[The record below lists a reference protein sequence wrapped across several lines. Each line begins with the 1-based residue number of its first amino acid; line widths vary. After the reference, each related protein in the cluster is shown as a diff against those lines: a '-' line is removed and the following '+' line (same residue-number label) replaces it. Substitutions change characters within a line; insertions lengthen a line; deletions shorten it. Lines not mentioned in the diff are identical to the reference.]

1 MSEEEE
7 HLVVLLRVEVFKI
20 PAFLYNSTIYTA
32 YELLTSKHADNL
44 IQDSTE
50 SLLLNG
56 VNT

>member
-7 HLVVLLRVEVFKI
+7 HLVVLLLLTVLKI
-20 PAFLYNSTIYTA
+20 PAFLYNSAIYKAT
-32 YELLTSKHADNL
+32 HADNL

-50 SLLLNG
+50 SLMLNG